1 MKRVLLYSCCWL
13 LSVYNATAQVDL
25 NLYHFNAIGQSVL
38 LNPATPQNRSLVI
51 GLPGASQVFTE
62 VNSGVGSVDMY
73 FLSSSPTGNGLIE
86 NYLNENKTSSAV
98 VARHR
103 TDPLFLAFQTGR
115 LHWSGGMSVRANVFS
130 RMPYNLIDLA
140 YNGNASGNG
149 RNDVDIGNFG
159 TEAIAFISYHG
170 GVQLELIKE
179 RIFIGGRVSYLNGL
193 GTARV
198 VRSSARL
205 QSNIDGFQLTTDGLA
220 QLAYIDYESRLD
232 AAADFNNLFDPNF
245 YTTNN
250 TGWAYDLGV
259 HVNVTKKIAVSASI
273 TDMGSINWVDNGT
286 VYRSSGTFAF
296 EGINITYT
304 DEGSINTQQFIDS
317 LLSIIEY
324 TESAESFS
332 ARLPYNL
339 FLGSKIQLSKRHAVA
354 GLLHRQQLE
363 NFGLNSFML
372 QYYGH
377 IYNGLQLMGSYRI
390 SDETDLLS
398 GVFSA
403 GFSLRTLRTF
413 QLFLLV
419 NNVNALLDPYAE
431 QSVGLNVGFNLAFNP
446 KKKDKKPKDVL
457 DEATNTQRSRVG
469 SDRRRNR

>member
-1 MKRVLLYSCCWL
+1 LHTAK
-13 LSVYNATAQVDL
+13 AQVDL
-25 NLYHFNAIGQSVL
+25 NLYHFNAIGQSIL

-73 FLSSSPTGNGLIE
+73 FLSSSPKGNGLIE
-86 NYLNENKTSSAV
+86 NYLNNNKASSAV
-98 VARHR
+98 VARQR

-115 LHWSGGMSVRANVFS
+115 LHWSGGMSIRANVFS

-140 YNGNASGNG
+140 YYGNASGNG
-149 RNDVDIGNFG
+149 RNDVEIGNFG
-159 TEAIAFISYHG
+159 TEATAFISYHG
-170 GVQLELIKE
+170 GVQLELIKD
-179 RIFIGGRVSYLNGL
+179 RIFIGGRASYLNGL

-232 AAADFNNLFDPNF
+232 AAADLNNLLDPNF

-273 TDMGSINWVDNGT
+273 TDLGSINWVDNGT
-286 VYRSSGTFAF
+286 VYRSNGSFAF

-304 DEGSINTQQFIDS
+304 DEGSINTQQFLDS
-317 LLSIIEY
+317 LLTIIEY

-339 FLGSKIQLSKRHAVA
+339 FLGSKIQLTKRHALA

-363 NFGLNSFML
+363 GVGLNSFML

-377 IYNGLQLMGSYRI
+377 IYNSLQLMGSYRI
-390 SDETDLLS
+390 SDETDLFS

-403 GFSLRTLRTF
+403 GFSLRTLKAL
-413 QLFLLV
+413 QLFVLV
-419 NNVNALLDPYAE
+419 NNVNALLNPYAE
-431 QSVGLNVGFNLAFNP
+431 RSVGLNIGFNMAFNP
-446 KKKDKKPKDVL
+446 KKKDKKPKDVF
-457 DEATNTQRSRVG
+457 DEPTNTRRGSVG
-469 SDRRRNR
+469 TDRRRSR